1 MSFGF
6 KKKFGSSSN
15 KKNANNLSNKEKEN
29 EKDRHERSATVITNP
44 GVTGTDNLLSDNN
57 GNTGKTNF

>member
-15 KKNANNLSNKEKEN
+15 KKNANNLSNKEKEK
-29 EKDRHERSATVITNP
+29 EKERCERSATVITNP
-44 GVTGTDNLLSDNN
+44 GVIQSDHLLSDNN
-57 GNTGKTNF
+57 GNTGNLI